1 MKNMSGSECKPDR
14 AQPSRLRIALAIA
27 LIAFLCAGAFVA
39 VRAVSEEEVS
49 AGAPA
54 EVSAKSAEELQVK
67 IDAVKGKHAAADPAA
82 GSDQVE
88 LLETELESYV
98 LFALREDI
106 PAQVDSI
113 DVQLDEG
120 SIASDTQLTFN
131 SSGTGNPIA
140 DALFGGT
147 HNLFLKGRLAGEN
160 GRGKFDLEEVRVDG
174 IPVPNILIQ
183 TVFAQFVTPR
193 YPDADLKEPFDLPWG
208 IESLA
213 IVPGKATV
221 VY

>member
-1 MKNMSGSECKPDR
+1 MKK
-14 AQPSRLRIALAIA
+14 RIALAVAFIA
-27 LIAFLCAGAFVA
+27 VGCVAAFVA
-39 VRAVSEEEVS
+39 IRAFSEEEVS
-49 AGAPA
+49 ASAPA
-54 EVSAKSAEELQVK
+54 EVSAKSAEELQTK
-67 IDAVKGKHAAADPAA
+67 IDAVKNKNEVADA
-82 GSDQVE
+82 GASADQVD
-88 LLETELESYV
+88 LLEHELESYV

-113 DVQLDEG
+113 DVQLSDG

-131 SSGTGNPIA
+131 SSGSGNPIA

-147 HNLFLKGRLAGEN
+147 HNLFLKGRLAGKN

-183 TVFAQFVTPR
+183 TLFDSYVKPK
-193 YPDADLKEPFDLPWG
+193 YPDVDLKAPFDLPWG
-208 IESLA
+208 IESLT
-213 IVPGKATV
+213 IVPGKATI